1 METDK
6 TSVENIFFIDKSENV
21 GRILDNI
28 IMNMK
33 MILKKSAG
41 VML

>member
-28 IMNMK
+28 IMK